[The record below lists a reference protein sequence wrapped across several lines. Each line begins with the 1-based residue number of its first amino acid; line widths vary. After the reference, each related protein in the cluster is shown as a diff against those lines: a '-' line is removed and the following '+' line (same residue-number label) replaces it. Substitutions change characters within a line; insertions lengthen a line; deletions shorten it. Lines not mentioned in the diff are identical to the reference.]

1 MRSLLL
7 GVVIGALLPM
17 LLAVGDEFRRRR
29 KQRRLARNYLRR
41 TIPVHSDR

>member
-1 MRSLLL
+1 MSVLI
-7 GVVIGALLPM
+7 GIAIGALLPIAC
-17 LLAVGDEFRRRR
+17 AVADEWLRRR